1 MRGDQ
6 LHFKFVL
13 GVSIGASGNAGK
25 SIVRI
30 QCQIIFKN
38 VVANKVSQLD
48 ELDSFGKVVVFRY
61 CFEEIHQPHRQI
73 QSLDF

>member
-1 MRGDQ
+1 VRGDQ
-6 LHFKFVL
+6 LHLKFVL
-13 GVSIGASGNAGK
+13 GVSIGASGDAGK

-48 ELDSFGKVVVFRY
+48 ELDSFGKVVVLRY
-61 CFEEIHQPHRQI
+61 CFEEINESHRQV